1 MIKFKSHRLGIG
13 SYVFA
18 LTVLCALLI
27 AGPVAAQSRIVTVSD
42 ESKHAGEFVVPLN
55 KSQILKLDV
64 PFADLLVGNA
74 EIADVLALTDRSIY
88 VLGKSLGST
97 SLTVYGRNRSLIAV
111 LDLTVSHDIDGLKA
125 RLFELMPDENIEVRP
140 INTGIVLSGTLSSAM
155 RMSRAMTLSQQFVGG
170 EGNVTNLMGVRGS
183 QQVMLSVRFTEI
195 SRSASKQLGIINAFD
210 SGNFGFIS
218 GSPIST
224 LGPAVNF
231 DTLNSPH
238 VDSGFNVDSG
248 SSPDVGTELLASL
261 GGFASG
267 AGVFEIAGATI
278 ATVFDMLESKGL
290 LKTLAEPNLVALN
303 GDTASFLAGGEFPIE
318 VDAGDGVTTIEF
330 KEFGVALSF
339 TPTVLDDG
347 LMSLAIN
354 VENSQ
359 IAPETTGATTA
370 EGSVPSLITR
380 RASTTIELR
389 DGQSFAIAGLMQNN
403 FLDNVEQMPWLGDV
417 PILGTLF
424 RSTDYARQETELVIL
439 VSPRLVQPAPAG
451 SLGSPIDNFV
461 MPSDL
466 DIFAFGRL
474 ESPQSGIGPLGAGAG
489 GIDGSFG
496 HIIK

>member
-1 MIKFKSHRLGIG
+1 MIKVMSHRLGIG

-18 LTVLCALLI
+18 LTVFCALLI

-55 KSQILKLDV
+55 KSQILQLDV

-74 EIADVLALTDRSIY
+74 EIADVLALTDRSVY

-97 SLTVYGRNRSLIAV
+97 SLTIYGRNRSLIAV
-111 LDLTVSHDIDGLKA
+111 LDLIVSHDIDALKA

-140 INTGIVLSGTLSSAM
+140 VGTGIVLSGTLSGAP
-155 RMSRAMTLSQQFVGG
+155 RMQRAMTLAEQFVGG
-170 EGNVTNLMGVRGS
+170 AGQVTNLMGVRGS
-183 QQVMLSVRFTEI
+183 QQVMLSVRFTEV
-195 SRSASKQLGIINAFD
+195 SRAVSKELGIINSFSTGD
-210 SGNFGFIS
+210 FGFIS
-218 GSPIST
+218 GSPSAT
-224 LGPAVNF
+224 EG
-231 DTLNSPH
+231 
-238 VDSGFNVDSG
+238 SGFTIDLEDGGV
-248 SSPDVGTELLASL
+248 VTELMATL

-267 AGVFEIAGATI
+267 AAAFEIAGATI
-278 ATVFDMLESKGL
+278 ATVFDMLETKGL

-330 KEFGVALSF
+330 KEFGIALAF

-347 LMSLAIN
+347 LMSLQIN
-354 VENSQ
+354 VESSS
-359 IAPETTGATTA
+359 IDPTGISVETASSTT
-370 EGSVPSLITR
+370 PSLITR
-380 RASTTIELR
+380 RASTTVELY
-389 DGQSFAIAGLMQNN
+389 DGQSFAIAGLLQND
-403 FLDNVEQMPWLGDV
+403 FLDTIEQMPWLGDV

-424 RSTDYARQETELVIL
+424 RSTDYSRQETELVIL

-451 SLGSPIDNFV
+451 SLATPVDNFV

-466 DIFAFGRL
+466 DLFAFGRL

-496 HIIK
+496 HIIN

>member
-1 MIKFKSHRLGIG
+1 MIKVLFHRLGIG

-18 LTVLCALLI
+18 LTALCAVMI
-27 AGPVAAQSRIVTVSD
+27 AGPAAAQSRIVTVSD

-55 KSQILKLDV
+55 KSQILQLDV

-74 EIADVLALTDRSIY
+74 EIADVLALTDRSVY
-88 VLGKSLGST
+88 VLGKALGST
-97 SLTVYGRNRSLIAV
+97 SLTIYGRNRSLIAV
-111 LDLTVSHDIDGLKA
+111 VDLVVSQDIEGLKA

-140 INTGIVLSGTLSSAM
+140 INTGIALSGTLSSAP
-155 RMSRAMTLSQQFVGG
+155 RVKRAMTVAEQFTGG
-170 EGNVTNLMGVRGS
+170 TGQVTNLMGVRGS

-195 SRSASKQLGIINAFD
+195 SRSVSKELGIINAFD
-210 SGNFGFIS
+210 SGNFGLIT
-218 GSPIST
+218 GSPEAT
-224 LGPAVNF
+224 DG
-231 DTLNSPH
+231 
-238 VDSGFNVDSG
+238 SGFNIDLQDG
-248 SSPDVGTELLASL
+248 DITTELMATL

-267 AGVFEIAGATI
+267 AGVIEIAGSTLAM
-278 ATVFDMLESKGL
+278 VFDTLETKGL

-318 VDAGDGVTTIEF
+318 VDAGDGVTTVEF

-347 LMSLAIN
+347 LMSLAVF
-354 VENSQ
+354 VEDSA
-359 IAPETTGATTA
+359 IDPTGITVETTAGVT
-370 EGSVPSLITR
+370 PSLVTR
-380 RASTTIELR
+380 RANTTVELR
-389 DGQSFAIAGLMQNN
+389 DGQSFAIAGLLETN
-403 FLDNVEQMPWLGDV
+403 FVDRIQQMPWLGDV
-417 PILGTLF
+417 PVLGTLF
-424 RSTDYARQETELVIL
+424 RSTDYAREETELVIL

-451 SLGSPIDNFV
+451 SLATPVDNFV

-474 ESPQSGIGPLGAGAG
+474 ESPESGIGPLGAGAG

>member
-1 MIKFKSHRLGIG
+1 MINLMSHRLGIG

-18 LTVLCALLI
+18 LTVLCALSI

-97 SLTVYGRNRSLIAV
+97 SLTIYGRNRSLIAV
-111 LDLTVSHDIDGLKA
+111 VDLVVSHDIDGLKA
-125 RLFELMPDENIEVRP
+125 RLFELMPEENIEVRP
-140 INTGIVLSGTLSSAM
+140 INTGIVLSGTLSGAV
-155 RMSRAMTLSQQFVGG
+155 RMERALTVAEQFVGG
-170 EGNVTNLMGVRGS
+170 AGQVTNLMGVMGS

-195 SRSASKQLGIINAFD
+195 NRSVSKRLGISNAF
-210 SGNFGFIS
+210 SGGDFGFIS
-218 GSPIST
+218 GSPTST
-224 LGPAVNF
+224 AG
-231 DTLNSPH
+231 
-238 VDSGFNVDSG
+238 SGFDIDLDD
-248 SSPDVGTELLASL
+248 PDVTTTFVGEIS
-261 GGFASG
+261 GFASG
-267 AGVFEIAGATI
+267 AGAIEIAGATLSS
-278 ATVFDMLESKGL
+278 VFDMLETKGL

-318 VDAGDGVTTIEF
+318 VDAGDGVTTVEF
-330 KEFGVALSF
+330 KEFGVAMSF

-354 VENSQ
+354 VERSA
-359 IAPETTGATTA
+359 IDPTFLEARA
-370 EGSVPSLITR
+370 EGGDQTPALIVR
-380 RASTTIELR
+380 RASTTVELR
-389 DGQSFAIAGLMQNN
+389 DGQSFAIAGLLQND
-403 FLDNVEQMPWLGDV
+403 FVDAIESMPWLADV

-424 RSTDYARQETELVIL
+424 RSTQYSKEETELVIL
-439 VSPRLVQPAPAG
+439 VSPRLVQPGPAG
-451 SLGSPIDNFV
+451 SLATAVDNFV

-474 ESPQSGIGPLGAGAG
+474 ESPQSGIGPLGAGSG

>member
-1 MIKFKSHRLGIG
+1 VSF
-13 SYVFA
+13 VFV
-18 LTVLCALLI
+18 LSVLCAVSI
-27 AGPVAAQSRIVTVSD
+27 VGSAAAQSRIVTVSD

-55 KSQILKLDV
+55 KSQILHLDV

-88 VLGKSLGST
+88 VLGKALGST
-97 SLTVYGRNRSLIAV
+97 SLTIYGRNRSLIAV
-111 LDLTVSHDIDGLKA
+111 LDLIVSHDIDALKA

-140 INTGIVLSGTLSSAM
+140 INTGIVMSGTLLSAT
-155 RMSRAMTLSQQFVGG
+155 RMKRAMTLAQQFVGG
-170 EGNVTNLMGVRGS
+170 EGNVTNLMGVHGS
-183 QQVMLSVRFTEI
+183 QQVMLSVRFTEV
-195 SRSASKQLGIINAFD
+195 SRSVSKSLGISTAFQGGD
-210 SGNFGFIS
+210 FGFIS
-218 GSPIST
+218 GSTNQGRTPA
-224 LGPAVNF
+224 LGGVPNGG
-231 DTLNSPH
+231 
-238 VDSGFNVDSG
+238 SGFNNVDLPG
-248 SSPDVGTELLASL
+248 ADFDTDLVTTMA
-261 GGFASG
+261 GFASG
-267 AGVFEIAGATI
+267 AGIFEIGGATLGLL
-278 ATVFDMLESKGL
+278 FDALEQKGL

-370 EGSVPSLITR
+370 EGTVPSLIVR
-380 RASTTIELR
+380 RASTTVELR
-389 DGQSFAIAGLMQNN
+389 DGQSFAIAGLIQNN
-403 FLDNVEQMPWLGDV
+403 FVDQVEQTPWLADV

-424 RSTDYARQETELVIL
+424 RSTDYQRNETELVIL

-451 SLGSPIDNFV
+451 SLATPVDNFV

-466 DIFAFGRL
+466 DVFAFGRL

>member
-1 MIKFKSHRLGIG
+1 MSKFKSHRLGIG
-13 SYVFA
+13 SFVFA
-18 LTVLCALLI
+18 LTVVCALVI
-27 AGPVAAQSRIVTVSD
+27 SGPVAAQSRIVTVSD

-55 KSQILKLDV
+55 KSQILQLDV

-74 EIADVLALTDRSIY
+74 EIADVLALTDRSVY

-97 SLTVYGRNRSLIAV
+97 SLTIYGRNRSLIAV
-111 LDLTVSHDIDGLKA
+111 VDLIVGHDVEGLKS
-125 RLFELMPDENIEVRP
+125 RLFELMPDENVEVRP
-140 INTGIVLSGTLSSAM
+140 INDGVVLSGTISGAASM
-155 RMSRAMTLSQQFVGG
+155 ERALTVARQFVGG
-170 EGNVTNLMGVRGS
+170 EGQVTNLMSVLGS
-183 QQVMLSVRFTEI
+183 QQVMLSVRFTEV
-195 SRSASKQLGIINAFD
+195 SRSISKELGIINAFD
-210 SGNFGFIS
+210 SGHFGLIT
-218 GSPIST
+218 GSPSAT
-224 LGPAVNF
+224 DG
-231 DTLNSPH
+231 
-238 VDSGFNVDSG
+238 SGFNINLG
-248 SSPDVGTELLASL
+248 NSPDVETDLVATL

-267 AGVFEIAGATI
+267 ATAFEVAGGTLAMI
-278 ATVFDMLESKGL
+278 FDTLETKGL

-330 KEFGVALSF
+330 KEFGVALAF

-347 LMSLAIN
+347 LMSLDIN
-354 VENSQ
+354 VERSA
-359 IAPETTGATTA
+359 IDPTGISVETTAGTT
-370 EGSVPSLITR
+370 PSLIVR
-380 RASTTIELR
+380 RANTTIELR
-389 DGQSFAIAGLMQNN
+389 DGQSFAIAGLLQND
-403 FLDNVEQMPWLGDV
+403 FLDNIEQMPWLADV

-424 RSTDYARQETELVIL
+424 RSTDYSRQESELVIL

-451 SLGSPIDNFV
+451 SLATPVDNFV

>member
-55 KSQILKLDV
+55 KSQILQLDV

-74 EIADVLALTDRSIY
+74 EIADVLALTDRSVY

-97 SLTVYGRNRSLIAV
+97 SLTIYGRNRSLIAV
-111 LDLTVSHDIDGLKA
+111 LDLIVSHDIDGLKA
-125 RLFELMPDENIEVRP
+125 RLFELMPNENIEVRP
-140 INTGIVLSGTLSSAM
+140 INTGIVLSGTLSGASSM
-155 RMSRAMTLSQQFVGG
+155 NRAMTLAEQFVGG
-170 EGNVTNLMGVRGS
+170 EGQVTNLMSVRGS
-183 QQVMLSVRFTEI
+183 QQVMLSVRFTEV
-195 SRSASKQLGIINAFD
+195 SRAVSKELGIINAFSTGD
-210 SGNFGFIS
+210 FGFIS
-218 GSPIST
+218 GSPAATDGSGFGIDIS
-224 LGPAVNF
+224 
-231 DTLNSPH
+231 NSPG
-238 VDSGFNVDSG
+238 VETDLIATLS
-248 SSPDVGTELLASL
+248 
-261 GGFASG
+261 GFASG
-267 AGVFEIAGATI
+267 AGAFEIAGATI
-278 ATVFDMLESKGL
+278 ATVFDMLETKGL

-330 KEFGVALSF
+330 KEFGIALSF

-347 LMSLAIN
+347 LMSLAVN
-354 VENSQ
+354 VEASS
-359 IAPETTGATTA
+359 IDPTGFTVETTSGTT
-370 EGSVPSLITR
+370 PSLIVR
-380 RASTTIELR
+380 RASTTVELR
-389 DGQSFAIAGLMQNN
+389 DGQSFAIAGLLQND
-403 FLDNVEQMPWLGDV
+403 FLDTIEQMPWLGDV

-424 RSTDYARQETELVIL
+424 RSTDYSRKESELVIL

-451 SLGSPIDNFV
+451 SLATPVDNFV
-461 MPSDL
+461 LPSDL